1 MIMVHT
7 RTARPILSRA
17 RALIIAGH
25 PVEMLAITA
34 LTTALAAQAAPHGI
48 VPVLTAPAMLAGLLS
63 IGWSNDALDA
73 PRDAAAGRMDKPIA
87 TGAISVRAVW
97 IAAFAALLAALA
109 MSLAIGV
116 VTAIILAVIVGA
128 SWAYNLGLKSTLA
141 DLLIAVL
148 VFGLLPVYAA
158 STLPGHPVPAWYA
171 IAGAALLGAGGHF
184 VIALPDLVADWATG
198 VNGLAQQVAARWGVG
213 TMRRV
218 VLVPLLSPSVLLL
231 QASSRPWVALAG
243 LGAAVPLVLIAAR
256 GTDRVSLWAVVGI
269 GGVDAVVFGVGGCPL
284 I

>member
-1 MIMVHT
+1 MVHT
-7 RTARPILSRA
+7 RTAPPVLSRA
-17 RALIIAGH
+17 RALITAGH

-48 VPVLTAPAMLAGLLS
+48 GPVLTAPAMLAGLLS

-73 PRDAAAGRMDKPIA
+73 PRDAAASRKDKPVA

-97 IAAFAALLAALA
+97 IAAFAGLLAALA
-109 MSLAIGV
+109 MSLAISV
-116 VTAIILAVIVGA
+116 VTAIIMAAIVGL

-141 DLLIAVL
+141 DGLIAVL

-171 IAGAALLGAGGHF
+171 IAGAALLGAAGHF
-184 VIALPDLVADWATG
+184 VIALPDLAADWATG

-213 TMRRV
+213 TMRGV
-218 VLVPLLSPSVLLL
+218 VLVLLLSPSVLLL
-231 QASSRPWVALAG
+231 LASSRPWIALAG
-243 LGAAVPLVLIAAR
+243 LGSAVPLALIAAR
-256 GTDRVSLWAVVGI
+256 GAGRVSLWAVVGI
-269 GGVDAVVFGVGGCPL
+269 GAVDAVVFGVGGCPL

>member
-1 MIMVHT
+1 MVHT
-7 RTARPILSRA
+7 RTAPSALSRA
-17 RALIIAGH
+17 RALITAGH

-34 LTTALAAQAAPHGI
+34 LTTALAAQAAPYGI
-48 VPVLTAPAMLAGLLS
+48 GPVLTAPAMLAGLLS

-73 PRDAAAGRMDKPIA
+73 PRDTAAGRTDKPVA
-87 TGAISVRAVW
+87 TGAMSLRAVW
-97 IAAFAALLAALA
+97 IAAFAGLLAALA

-116 VTAIILAVIVGA
+116 VTAIILALIVGV

-141 DLLIAVL
+141 DGLIAVL

-158 STLPGHPVPAWYA
+158 STLPGHPMPAWYA

-184 VIALPDLVADWATG
+184 VIALRDLAADWATG

-213 TMRRV
+213 TMRGV
-218 VLVPLLSPSVLLL
+218 VLVLLVSPSVLLL
-231 QASSRPWVALAG
+231 LASSRPWVALAG
-243 LGAAVPLVLIAAR
+243 LGAVVPLALIAAR
-256 GTDRVSLWAVVGI
+256 GTGRVSLWAVVCI
-269 GGVDAVVFGVGGCPL
+269 GAVVAVMFGVGGCPL